1 DPITGADSF
10 LITIN
15 STSGPQI
22 FQDSLTY
29 TVGGLMEGDEV
40 VIFVTPLGEGACSP
54 ITSTSCTATSC
65 PDLTVTL
72 PDQPVPFCID
82 QDPVMLSGTVDN
94 GNNGTVIW
102 SGPGVTND
110 VFDPIDAGVGLH
122 TIMFN
127 YEEPGPCILIDSF
140 QIEVFPLPENDFMLN
155 ASEICVNEE
164 VVLTYT
170 GSAGPGAQYLW
181 GIGGASMISQPDP
194 NEEEYEL
201 VYDSPGTYF
210 VTLVVTENGC
220 FSPQAIDSIVVFEPL
235 GQVVL
240 NCGINGLNET
250 TVEWTYGGTAT
261 LFEVVVGG
269 VIVDTITGNSY
280 TQTGLMPGEIVDFT
294 ITPITLTDPCGD
306 GDPASISCSAA
317 PCPDLSINLPATPF
331 QLCVDDD
338 PLALNE
344 TIINGS
350 GGTVTWSGTG
360 VMSNE
365 FDPADAGVGLFTLIV
380 DYSEAGPCT
389 LQDSFQ
395 VEVLPLPASDF
406 DFDPT
411 AACVGET
418 IEVSYTGL
426 ADASATYTWDFGSA
440 TVLSGSGQGPYQISY
455 TAAGPQSVSLTVT
468 EDGCEGPETVQTI
481 EISAPLAAP
490 VISCINPGLEE
501 VTFSWDPIAGAS
513 CYEITVVSSGAT
525 STQTGT
531 TFTVTGLNPGET
543 VSIQVQALGDPPCGN
558 GDPVEASCTSLPCPD
573 IAVSSVTPAQSFC
586 LNNNGGPVL
595 LEAMSSGGDMTGTF
609 SWSGQGVEQ
618 IGPDFFF
625 NPD

>member
-1 DPITGADSF
+1 IIATVTDEGCAFSDTLIVSVLASPTAGFSISQDTICQSELIEVTFDGLVSSTANYDWDFGGASILSGTSAGPYELFVTDPGTFYIQLSVSDYGCSSPVAIDSFYAQPLLDAVVISCDNSALNQVTFSWDPITGADSF

-210 VTLVVTENGC
+210 VTLIVTENGC

-317 PCPDLSINLPATPF
+317 PCPDLSIDLPATPF

-411 AACVGET
+411 
-418 IEVSYTGL
+418 
-426 ADASATYTWDFGSA
+426 
-440 TVLSGSGQGPYQISY
+440 
-455 TAAGPQSVSLTVT
+455 
-468 EDGCEGPETVQTI
+468 
-481 EISAPLAAP
+481 
-490 VISCINPGLEE
+490 
-501 VTFSWDPIAGAS
+501 
-513 CYEITVVSSGAT
+513 
-525 STQTGT
+525 
-531 TFTVTGLNPGET
+531 
-543 VSIQVQALGDPPCGN
+543 
-558 GDPVEASCTSLPCPD
+558 
-573 IAVSSVTPAQSFC
+573 
-586 LNNNGGPVL
+586 
-595 LEAMSSGGDMTGTF
+595 
-609 SWSGQGVEQ
+609 
-618 IGPDFFF
+618 
-625 NPD
+625 